1 MIVNTSF
8 TSVVYSM
15 YVPDDGDPDIA
26 RKCKGELNIYDGRA
40 TNARIAREIPK
51 GATVESVHKI
61 DYKFEVDGEKALA
74 WLIENGEK
82 KE

>member
-1 MIVNTSF
+1 M
-8 TSVVYSM
+8 
-15 YVPDDGDPDIA
+15 PAAPDIA
-26 RKCKGELNIYDGRA
+26 RKVQGELYIYDGRA

-51 GATVESVHKI
+51 GAIVESVHKI
-61 DYKFEVDGEKALA
+61 DYKFKVDGEKALA